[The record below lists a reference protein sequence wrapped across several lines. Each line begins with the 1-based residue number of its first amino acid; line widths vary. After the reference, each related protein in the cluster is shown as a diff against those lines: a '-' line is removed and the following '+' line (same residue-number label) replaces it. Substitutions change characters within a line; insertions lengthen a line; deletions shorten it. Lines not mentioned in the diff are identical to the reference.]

1 MCLYVLAPEFA
12 GLFVSLGAGAH
23 HFSDLGAF
31 PKVCECG
38 RVHVTS
44 AAFTS
49 ARDCPAGP
57 RQSHDLPFQWPGGT
71 AAGERCEN
79 RDPWV
84 CRGTSDTLRRQLLV
98 RMNEKWFKSDHRENG
113 SSC

>member
-1 MCLYVLAPEFA
+1 MESWRQFNGDVLLVTVACQVGPSLSGSCFLVCL
-12 GLFVSLGAGAH
+12 GS
-23 HFSDLGAF
+23 
-31 PKVCECG
+31 
-38 RVHVTS
+38 
-44 AAFTS
+44 
-49 ARDCPAGP
+49 RDCPAGP

-98 RMNEKWFKSDHRENG
+98 RMKEKWFKSDHRENG
-113 SSC
+113 SSS

>member
-12 GLFVSLGAGAH
+12 GLFVSLGAGAQ

-49 ARDCPAGP
+49 ARDCPAG
-57 RQSHDLPFQWPGGT
+57 HAALWPSQKGPG
-71 AAGERCEN
+71 
-79 RDPWV
+79 DPP
-84 CRGTSDTLRRQLLV
+84 T
-98 RMNEKWFKSDHRENG
+98 
-113 SSC
+113 